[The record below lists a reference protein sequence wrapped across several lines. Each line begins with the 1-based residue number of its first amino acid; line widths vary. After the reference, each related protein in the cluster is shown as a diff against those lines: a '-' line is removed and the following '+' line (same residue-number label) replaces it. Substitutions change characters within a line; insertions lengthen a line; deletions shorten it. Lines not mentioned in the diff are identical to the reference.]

1 MENKD
6 KNNISYIYDRSSRRI
21 KMFRKYRNM
30 TQEELSEDSTFS
42 RGFIANIESPKT
54 EQTFSLGVLYYLS
67 LRLNIPI
74 ELFVKEDISEELK
87 EMGIESE

>member
-87 EMGIESE
+87 EMGIEGE

>member
-1 MENKD
+1 
-6 KNNISYIYDRSSRRI
+6 
-21 KMFRKYRNM
+21 M

-87 EMGIESE
+87 EMGIEGE